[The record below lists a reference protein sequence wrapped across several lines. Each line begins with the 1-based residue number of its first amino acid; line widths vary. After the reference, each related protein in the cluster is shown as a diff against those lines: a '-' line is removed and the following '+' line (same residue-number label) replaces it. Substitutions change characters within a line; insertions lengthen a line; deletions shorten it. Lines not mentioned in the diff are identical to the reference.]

1 MLKMIS
7 IRRRVRTTSGR
18 TNWYWKMTSTAAA
31 TSAAG
36 ISDDMMNLLYAVE
49 QSPTVTTTQIG
60 QKQEEM
66 DAHDENNSS
75 KDIPFHYS
83 NKICFLSN
91 EDFDCMVAAKN
102 EAETAIGWKLVP
114 ENIVYRVDKMC
125 PIQTKWGS
133 RCILHLRNAM

>member
-1 MLKMIS
+1 MGVVGV
-7 IRRRVRTTSGR
+7 VRFGVPIAILEVKKKFREGEGNLTSLTTNGR

-31 TSAAG
+31 TSATG
-36 ISDDMMNLLYAVE
+36 ISDDMMDLLHAVE

-66 DAHDENNSS
+66 DAHDEKNSS

-91 EDFDCMVAAKN
+91 EDFDYMVAAKN
-102 EAETAIGWKLVP
+102 EAETAIG
-114 ENIVYRVDKMC
+114 
-125 PIQTKWGS
+125 
-133 RCILHLRNAM
+133 